1 MELNV
6 QKILVNSL
14 ALAVEKY
21 YIKKA
26 RKKTEEKNAYVS
38 RILFLYIT
46 QCTFFQICL
55 EKNWLPFLKSF
66 FGKFA
71 VSERAV

>member
-26 RKKTEEKNAYVS
+26 RKKTEKKNAYVS